1 MCNLGEGIWED
12 AMANG
17 FIKGVEKGIEK
28 GRAEGRAEGIEKG
41 VEKGRTET
49 QFFMIQN
56 MYRAGI
62 SIEKIGEVSGKTAEE
77 IQEILKE
84 K

>member
-1 MCNLGEGIWED
+1 MVVLTGIAAFACCCVLVFDTSSLDEQ
-12 AMANG
+12 
-17 FIKGVEKGIEK
+17 V
-28 GRAEGRAEGIEKG
+28 
-41 VEKGRTET
+41 
-49 QFFMIQN
+49 
-56 MYRAGI
+56 RAGI